1 MIAIKSLEGMNKMKG
16 KSSIRKYNFYLVNYS
31 NFQFTV
37 PSQTLDLS
45 ESGDRN
51 TDYDGWK
58 LRLIQ

>member
-16 KSSIRKYNFYLVNYS
+16 KSSIRKYNFYLVKYS

-37 PSQTLDLS
+37 PSQTMDLS

-51 TDYDGWK
+51 TD
-58 LRLIQ
+58 